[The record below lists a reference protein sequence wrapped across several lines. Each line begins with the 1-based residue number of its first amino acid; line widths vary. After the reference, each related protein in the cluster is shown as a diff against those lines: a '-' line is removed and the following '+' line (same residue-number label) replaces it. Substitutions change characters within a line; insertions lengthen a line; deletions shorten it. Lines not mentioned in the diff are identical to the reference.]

1 MNHFDGPSI
10 ELLAG
15 FLNGEG
21 RTHDFYADL
30 LTQGTNAARVGF
42 GQGEKSLQKLD
53 IPTGN
58 KMEIIQL
65 ILNNSK
71 IHKAHAFLKGDP
83 DGFSILPL
91 RLDSSAFHRHVSR
104 MSYDLVVIGGG
115 PGGYVAAIRAGQLGK
130 KVACVEVE
138 RAGGTC
144 LNWGCIPTKALLKN
158 AHLYHQLKHDAA
170 DFGLSFDNLNY
181 DWSKVISRSRQVSG
195 RLAGGI
201 EFLFKK
207 NNVDYVKGFGAIDGN
222 GNVEVQKEDGSTEVL
237 ETANV
242 IIATGAKSREMP
254 GLPLNGISV
263 ISSKEAMVLEKQPK
277 SMVIIGAGAIGVEFA
292 YIYNCFGTEV
302 TLIEMMPGLLPVEDD
317 EISEAITKS
326 YTKAGIQCLT
336 NTKVVGTQDHG
347 DSVTITVENSKGT
360 QEIHA
365 ETCLVAI
372 GVSPVLP
379 GGQQPALTD
388 RGWVE
393 INDRYQTSIANVYA
407 IGDISGPPWLAHTA
421 SYEAIQCVE
430 GIFVE
435 GHDVKRVDQFP
446 GCTYC
451 YPEVASV
458 GQTERALKEQGIE
471 YKVGKFP
478 YQALGKAQASGA
490 TEGFVKIL
498 FGKQY
503 GEVLG
508 AHIIGENAT
517 DLISEMGLALS
528 LEATIDDIHSTI
540 HAHPTLAEAI
550 HEATLDADGHAI
562 HF

>member
-1 MNHFDGPSI
+1 
-10 ELLAG
+10 
-15 FLNGEG
+15 
-21 RTHDFYADL
+21 
-30 LTQGTNAARVGF
+30 
-42 GQGEKSLQKLD
+42 
-53 IPTGN
+53 
-58 KMEIIQL
+58 
-65 ILNNSK
+65 
-71 IHKAHAFLKGDP
+71 
-83 DGFSILPL
+83 
-91 RLDSSAFHRHVSR
+91 

-130 KVACVEVE
+130 KVACVEME

-170 DFGLSFDNLNY
+170 TFGLSFDNLQY

-195 RLAGGI
+195 KLAGGI

-207 NNVDYVKGFGAIDGN
+207 NKVDYVKGFGSVSGE
-222 GNVEVQKEDGSTEVL
+222 GKVEVKKADGSTETL
-237 ETANV
+237 DAKNI
-242 IIATGAKSREMP
+242 IIATGAKSRELP
-254 GLPLNGISV
+254 GLPYNGTSV

-277 SMVIIGAGAIGVEFA
+277 SMIIIGAGAIGVEFG
-292 YIYNCFGTEV
+292 YIYNAFGTEV
-302 TLIEMMPGLLPVEDD
+302 TLVEMMPHLLPVEDT
-317 EISEAITKS
+317 EVSQAITKS
-326 YTKAGIQCLT
+326 YQKAGINCLT
-336 NTKVVGTQDHG
+336 DTKVVATKDNGT
-347 DSVTITVENSKGT
+347 SVTITVENAKGT
-360 QEIHA
+360 QELTA
-365 ETCLVAI
+365 DTCLVAI

-379 GGQQPALTD
+379 GGQQPQLTD
-388 RGWVE
+388 RGWVQIDE
-393 INDRYQTSIANVYA
+393 RYQTSIPGVYA

-421 SYEAIQCVE
+421 SFEAMQCVE
-430 GIFVE
+430 GMFVE
-435 GHDVKRVDQFP
+435 GHQVRRVDQFP

-458 GQTERALKEQGIE
+458 GKTERALQEEGVD
-471 YKVGKFP
+471 YKVGRFP
-478 YQALGKAQASGA
+478 YQALGKAQASGE

-498 FGKQY
+498 FGKEH

-517 DLISEMGLALS
+517 DLISEMGLAVAM
-528 LEATIDDIHSTI
+528 EATIDDIHATI

>member
-1 MNHFDGPSI
+1 
-10 ELLAG
+10 
-15 FLNGEG
+15 
-21 RTHDFYADL
+21 
-30 LTQGTNAARVGF
+30 
-42 GQGEKSLQKLD
+42 
-53 IPTGN
+53 
-58 KMEIIQL
+58 
-65 ILNNSK
+65 
-71 IHKAHAFLKGDP
+71 
-83 DGFSILPL
+83 
-91 RLDSSAFHRHVSR
+91 

-130 KVACVEVE
+130 KVACVEME

-158 AHLYHQLKHDAA
+158 AHLYHQLKHDA
-170 DFGLSFDNLNY
+170 DKFGLSFDNLSY
-181 DWSKVISRSRQVSG
+181 DWSKVIKRSRDVSG

-207 NNVDYVKGFGAIDGN
+207 NKVDYVRGFGAVKGE
-222 GNVEVQKEDGSTEVL
+222 GQVEVKKEDGSTEVL
-237 ETANV
+237 ETKK
-242 IIATGAKSREMP
+242 IIVATGAKSRELP
-254 GLPLNGISV
+254 GLPTNGKSV
-263 ISSKEAMVLEKQPK
+263 ISSKEAMVLEKQPE

-292 YIYNCFGTEV
+292 YIYNAFGTKV
-302 TLIEMMPGLLPVEDD
+302 TLVEMMPRLLPVEDD
-317 EISEAITKS
+317 EVGDALLKIYK
-326 YTKAGIQCLT
+326 KAGVDCLVD
-336 NTKVVGTQDHG
+336 TKVTETKDNG
-347 DSVTITVENSKGT
+347 DSVTITVENAKGT
-360 QEIHA
+360 QEITA
-365 ETCLVAI
+365 DTCLVAI

-379 GGQQPALTD
+379 GGDNLKLTD
-388 RGWVE
+388 RGWVDIDE
-393 INDRYQTSIANVYA
+393 KYETSMPGVYA
-407 IGDISGPPWLAHTA
+407 IGDIAGPPWLAHTA
-421 SYEAIQCVE
+421 SFEAVQCVD

-435 GHDVKRVDQFP
+435 GHSPKRVDQFP

-458 GQTERALKEQGIE
+458 GKTERALKEEGVA

-478 YQALGKAQASGA
+478 YQALGKAQASGE

-498 FGKQY
+498 FGEKY

-528 LEATIDDIHSTI
+528 LEATIDDIHATI

>member
-1 MNHFDGPSI
+1 
-10 ELLAG
+10 
-15 FLNGEG
+15 
-21 RTHDFYADL
+21 
-30 LTQGTNAARVGF
+30 
-42 GQGEKSLQKLD
+42 
-53 IPTGN
+53 
-58 KMEIIQL
+58 
-65 ILNNSK
+65 
-71 IHKAHAFLKGDP
+71 
-83 DGFSILPL
+83 
-91 RLDSSAFHRHVSR
+91 

-130 KVACVEVE
+130 KVACVEME

-170 DFGLSFDNLNY
+170 KFGLSFDNLNY
-181 DWSKVISRSRQVSG
+181 DWTKVIGRSRDVSG

-207 NNVDYVKGFGAIDGN
+207 NKVDYVRGFGSIAGT
-222 GNVEVQKEDGSTEVL
+222 GKVEVKKEDGSSEII
-237 ETANV
+237 ETKK
-242 IIATGAKSREMP
+242 IIVATGAKSRELP
-254 GLPLNGISV
+254 GLPFSGTSV
-263 ISSKEAMVLEKQPK
+263 ISSKEAMVLPKQPK

-292 YIYNCFGTEV
+292 YVYNAFGTEV
-302 TLIEMMPGLLPVEDD
+302 TIVEMMPNLLPVEDD
-317 EISEAITKS
+317 EVSQTITKV
-326 YTKAGIQCLT
+326 YNKAGIKCLT
-336 NTKVVGTQDHG
+336 DTKVIATKDNGT
-347 DSVTITVENSKGT
+347 SVTITVENAKGT
-360 QEIHA
+360 QEITA
-365 ETCLVAI
+365 DTCLVAI

-379 GGQQPALTD
+379 GGEQPTLTD
-388 RGWVE
+388 RGWVQ
-393 INDRYQTSIANVYA
+393 INDQYETSIPGVYA

-421 SYEAIQCVE
+421 SFEAVECVD
-430 GIFVE
+430 GMFVE
-435 GHDVKRVDQFP
+435 GHAVRRVDQFP

-458 GQTERALKEQGIE
+458 GKTERALKEEGVD

-478 YQALGKAQASGA
+478 YQALGKAQASGE

-498 FGKQY
+498 FGKEH

-528 LEATIDDIHSTI
+528 LEATIDDIHATI

>member
-1 MNHFDGPSI
+1 
-10 ELLAG
+10 
-15 FLNGEG
+15 
-21 RTHDFYADL
+21 
-30 LTQGTNAARVGF
+30 
-42 GQGEKSLQKLD
+42 
-53 IPTGN
+53 
-58 KMEIIQL
+58 
-65 ILNNSK
+65 
-71 IHKAHAFLKGDP
+71 
-83 DGFSILPL
+83 
-91 RLDSSAFHRHVSR
+91 

-130 KVACVEVE
+130 KVACVEME

-158 AHLYHQLKHDAA
+158 AHLYHQLKHDAEK
-170 DFGLSFDNLNY
+170 FGVSFDNLSY
-181 DWSKVISRSRQVSG
+181 DWSKVISRSRDVSG

-207 NNVDYVKGFGAIDGN
+207 NKVDYVKGYGSIAGE
-222 GNVEVQKEDGSTEVL
+222 GKVEVKKADGSTEII
-237 ETANV
+237 ETKN
-242 IIATGAKSREMP
+242 IIVATGAKSRELP
-254 GLPLNGISV
+254 GLPFSGTSV

-292 YIYNCFGTEV
+292 YIYNAFGTEV
-302 TLIEMMPGLLPVEDD
+302 TLIEMMPNLLPVEDD
-317 EISEAITKS
+317 EISQTMTKV
-326 YTKAGIQCLT
+326 YKKAGITCLT
-336 NTKVVGTQDHG
+336 DTKVTATQDNG
-347 DSVTITVENSKGT
+347 TSVTVTVENAKGT
-360 QEIHA
+360 QEITA

-372 GVSPVLP
+372 GVSPILP
-379 GGQQPALTD
+379 GGQQPALTE
-388 RGWVE
+388 RGWVD
-393 INDRYQTSIANVYA
+393 INARYETSIPGVYA

-421 SYEAIQCVE
+421 SFEAVQCVD

-435 GHDVKRVDQFP
+435 GHQVKRVDQFP

-458 GQTERALKEQGIE
+458 GKTERALKEEGVE

-478 YQALGKAQASGA
+478 YQALGKAQASGE

-498 FGKQY
+498 FGKKY

-528 LEATIDDIHSTI
+528 LEATIDDIHATI